1 MLTDQQTLASSG
13 VASSIEGAETALVH
27 RFARWFQGDDLA
39 IRFARQLFE
48 ACQKWDDLE
57 DEGACEGMN
66 ALLSWLGWGKEYD
79 PYFAAHS
86 HLLRPAM
93 LQMYLQWR
101 AANVLDRGDR
111 NDVAKAYM
119 LRAGIY
125 TVWHLMAWLA
135 GGDDWAAEVGPEIY
149 RTYGETPET
158 LWREFNA

>member
-13 VASSIEGAETALVH
+13 VASSVEGAETALVH